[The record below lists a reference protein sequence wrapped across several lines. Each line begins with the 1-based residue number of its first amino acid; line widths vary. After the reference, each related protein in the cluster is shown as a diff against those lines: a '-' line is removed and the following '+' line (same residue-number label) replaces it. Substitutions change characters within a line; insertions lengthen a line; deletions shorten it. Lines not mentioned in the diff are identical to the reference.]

1 MTEDRDAGI
10 ERIARHVQV
19 SIVISSE
26 RLVLVWIS
34 CGMVVIWLFLGSVA
48 FAEQVNLLAETSSQD
63 EEALLSLASA
73 LLHDDRSLQDRFI
86 GSVRAIVAVPFSL
99 VVADPLV
106 ISALDPV
113 LSSPTLRL
121 HQRVS
126 IYRI

>member
-1 MTEDRDAGI
+1 M
-10 ERIARHVQV
+10 
-19 SIVISSE
+19 ISSE

-86 GSVRAIVAVPFSL
+86 GSVRAIVAVPLSL
-99 VVADPLV
+99 MVADPLL
-106 ISALDPV
+106 ISAADPV
-113 LSSPTLRL
+113 LSSPTLRS